1 MDIEA
6 LFKHKAFS
14 KLSAEQMRLFRQFA
28 KDIPGKSTMEIS
40 RLYMQL
46 NQKVSQVNPLSAEQR
61 KDIIE
66 AVKSFIPEGDRYK
79 LSGFLKMLGR

>member
-14 KLSAEQMRLFRQFA
+14 QLEPTQLSLFRQFA
-28 KDIPGKSTMEIS
+28 KDIQGKGATEIA

-46 NQKVSQVNPLSAEQR
+46 NQKVSQIKPISQAQR
-61 KDIIE
+61 NAIVDAIR
-66 AVKSFIPEGDRYK
+66 SFLPEGDRQK
-79 LSGFLKMLGR
+79 LNGFLRLLGR